1 MEKNQ
6 QTTRDSLIDLTDF
19 MKIAEAADQYARQ
32 QNGGGAGSGI
42 IQESFIQGCKH
53 MASQFKS
60 SEREN
65 WCVDCEQEKQVHS
78 LCFECACK
86 LGSTEVHNKAID
98 EAIRIAEREQLD
110 SIDHSAYVSC
120 TNIIDK
126 LIESKK

>member
-60 SEREN
+60 SEREQQAIN
-65 WCVDCEQEKQVHS
+65 LIERCEKTFGKINDIFTLLKENSDSKS
-78 LCFECACK
+78 LVE
-86 LGSTEVHNKAID
+86 LVEAID
-98 EAIRIAEREQLD
+98 VDIPQIQAIIKDEL
-110 SIDHSAYVSC
+110 
-120 TNIIDK
+120 TT
-126 LIESKK
+126 LKK